1 MVIIIVIII
10 IVIIIIVIIKIGNPM
25 NPVPEDYRVPEGS
38 NAMSWFYLYFF
49 GDRNKRI
56 RPFYMIKNKSIPS
69 TKEHHIMSK
78 GRTVMKYLCSI
89 ILENFGHHGEHI
101 TPEVLAIN
109 RKLLNSLVEPTV
121 EGIEIKMRHVLLRS
135 EVPVLFD
142 AVFKDLASRVSDISS
157 TDRITTISRK
167 LNQMLQIIDGS
178 RRKRHRDN
186 NNMQAIDE

>member
-1 MVIIIVIII
+1 
-10 IVIIIIVIIKIGNPM
+10 M
-25 NPVPEDYRVPEGS
+25 NPVPEDYMVPEGS
-38 NAMSWFYLYFF
+38 NAINWFYLYFF

-56 RPFYMIKNKSIPS
+56 RPFYMIKNKSIPNK
-69 TKEHHIMSK
+69 KEHHIMSK
-78 GRTVMKYLCSI
+78 GRTVMKYFCSI
-89 ILENFGHHGEHI
+89 IIENFGHRGEHI
-101 TPEVLAIN
+101 TPEVLEVN
-109 RKLLNSLVEPTV
+109 RKLLSSLVEPTA

-142 AVFKDLASRVSDISS
+142 AVFTELTSRVHDISS

-186 NNMQAIDE
+186 IHDIDD